1 MTQDADCQAHPAQ
14 TPGGNETGPD
24 GRLLLVIPSVVGYDD
39 GELVV
44 DGDFANNLRAYLRQ
58 FSSVSVMSPAR
69 AEASTF
75 PSVVRKQEIPGF
87 ERLELHILPEAYRED
102 RYLRHRKRMKAW
114 LSEEIAKARYILISP
129 HAAFDWSTLAAELC
143 VAQGRKYNMEADWNL
158 PEVTRYI
165 WSTMPPGLKKVRKY
179 LWQIY
184 HNKKYMSCLR
194 NSQIALVQGEDVY
207 NDYKEIAPR
216 CFSVLNV
223 QITDGDRISEFEL
236 QRKIEGIRSDR
247 PLKLYYAGRAM
258 DIKGP
263 FHWID
268 VVEQLRHTGLSFT
281 AEWAGDGPDLES
293 MRREVE
299 QRGLSDVCNFPGK
312 LGREAVKAAMTE
324 ADIFL
329 FCHMTKESPRYLVE
343 ALASGTPIVGFGT
356 DYSRSLV
363 RKRGGGAFVER
374 GDVAGL
380 ANLVTDYAADRDKLK
395 DLVRG
400 AAASG
405 RMLDRDAAI
414 NERIGLM
421 KQYL

>member
-1 MTQDADCQAHPAQ
+1 MIRDADCQAHPAR
-14 TPGGNETGPD
+14 TPEENETAPE
-24 GRLLLVIPSVVGYDD
+24 GRLLLVIPSVVGYDN
-39 GELVV
+39 GALVV
-44 DGDFANNLRAYLRQ
+44 DGDFANNLRAYLRR

-75 PSVVRKQEIPGF
+75 PSVVKKEDIPGF

-102 RYLRHRKRMKAW
+102 RYFRHRKRMKAW

-143 VAQGRKYNMEADWNL
+143 VAQGRRYNMEADWNL

-184 HNKKYMSCLR
+184 HNRKYMNCLK
-194 NSQIALVQGEDVY
+194 NSEIALVQGEDVY
-207 NDYKEIAPR
+207 NEYKQIAPR

-223 QITDGDRISEFEL
+223 QITDDDRISDDVLEK
-236 QRKIEGIRSDR
+236 KIGGIRSER

-268 VVEQLRHTGLSFT
+268 VVERLRDAGLGFT

-293 MRREVE
+293 MKREVE
-299 QRGLSDVCNFPGK
+299 QRGLSDVCNFLGK

-329 FCHMTKESPRYLVE
+329 FCHMTKESPRCLVE

-380 ANLVTDYAADRDKLK
+380 AKLVAEYGAEREKLEG
-395 DLVRG
+395 LVRG

-405 RMLDRDAAI
+405 RMLDREAAI
-414 NERIGLM
+414 EERIGLM